1 MNKSYSFPLDD
12 WYMFTNWFYSNERF
26 TSNQSMTL
34 LMSFRDYAPCCK
46 LQSSIES
53 KEKRGIDANQY
64 SWKTMRDN
72 DQWLCADKSTYV
84 QYTSKNYQWIWQ
96 ENQKKRFKV
105 VDTKN
110 TLNMNLSEMVILPFC
125 FWNSY

>member
-1 MNKSYSFPLDD
+1 
-12 WYMFTNWFYSNERF
+12 MFTNRFYSNERF

-46 LQSSIES
+46 LQSSMEGS

-72 DQWLCADKSTYV
+72 DQ
-84 QYTSKNYQWIWQ
+84 
-96 ENQKKRFKV
+96 
-105 VDTKN
+105 
-110 TLNMNLSEMVILPFC
+110 
-125 FWNSY
+125 